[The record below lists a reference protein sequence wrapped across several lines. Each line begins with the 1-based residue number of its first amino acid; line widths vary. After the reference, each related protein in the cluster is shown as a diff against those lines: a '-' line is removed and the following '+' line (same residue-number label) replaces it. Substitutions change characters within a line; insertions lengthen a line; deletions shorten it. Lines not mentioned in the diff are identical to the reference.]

1 MDHSNTMS
9 GNNFEITEE
18 RLREYTDN
26 GFIIVKKLFDEEEV
40 RKLKKCFEDTEEVVQ
55 NKMRV
60 DDSLGR
66 EVDLTVWS
74 HPGNDVTGMAAR
86 SEKIVNAAEK
96 LLGGKEV
103 YHYHGKLIQ
112 KNAKSGGTF
121 LWHQDYGY
129 WYKNGCLFPEMLTFF
144 VALDTC
150 DKSNGCLK
158 VLKGSHTCGRIEHSM
173 VAGQTAADINRVRE
187 LKKKLELVYVE
198 LEPGD
203 ALIFSCNLLHC
214 SGPNDSDRR
223 RWAYLMCYNTRH
235 NNPVKVHHH
244 PCYTPLN
251 KVPNTAIKECENY
264 TDFTG
269 KQFMDPKESSTSKAK

>member
-1 MDHSNTMS
+1 
-9 GNNFEITEE
+9 
-18 RLREYTDN
+18 
-26 GFIIVKKLFDEEEV
+26 
-40 RKLKKCFEDTEEVVQ
+40 
-55 NKMRV
+55 
-60 DDSLGR
+60 
-66 EVDLTVWS
+66 
-74 HPGNDVTGMAAR
+74 MAAR

-103 YHYHGKLIQ
+103 YHYHGKLVQ

-129 WYKNGCLFPEMLTFF
+129 WYKNGCLFPEMLTYF
-144 VALDTC
+144 VALDKC

-158 VLKGSHTCGRIEHSM
+158 VLKGSHKCGRIEHSM
-173 VAGQTAADINRVRE
+173 VAGQTAADIDRVRE
-187 LKKKLELVYVE
+187 LKKNLELVYVE

-269 KQFMDPKESSTSKAK
+269 KQFMDPKENSTTIAK